1 MKVLSKSKLSTN
13 NLKRYAL
20 TERNVLSSL
29 NHPFMVK
36 LVYAFQSS
44 SKLFL
49 VMDYYP
55 GGDMGK
61 LIAKK
66 KFFSEEE
73 AKKYICEIVLALE
86 ALHKNMI
93 VFRDLKP
100 DNIVFDSEGHCRLT
114 DFGLSK

>member
-55 GGDMGK
+55 GGDMGR
-61 LIAKK
+61 LIGKK
-66 KFFSEEE
+66 KFFSEE
-73 AKKYICEIVLALE
+73 
-86 ALHKNMI
+86 
-93 VFRDLKP
+93 
-100 DNIVFDSEGHCRLT
+100 
-114 DFGLSK
+114 